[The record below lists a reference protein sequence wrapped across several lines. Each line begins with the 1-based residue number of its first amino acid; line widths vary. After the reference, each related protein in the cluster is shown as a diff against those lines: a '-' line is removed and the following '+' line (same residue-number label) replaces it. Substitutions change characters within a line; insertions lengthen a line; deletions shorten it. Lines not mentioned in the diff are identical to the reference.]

1 MKIGIITLL
10 TLMKLTW
17 WADYTPKTN
26 DKMEKVRIE
35 IWSDVVC
42 PFCLLGKKKIEK
54 AIDKLD
60 ANDKV
65 EIVWRSFQLNPE
77 FPQNTSLPSIKYLS
91 ADRGYLKAQVEQMC
105 NQLELWI

>member
-77 FPQNTSLPSIKYLS
+77 FQLVTHLLNLGFEIASIS
-91 ADRGYLKAQVEQMC
+91 REIFD
-105 NQLELWI
+105 